1 MPDAAIHS
9 RHPISV
15 GPVARVIAF
24 PGKCYREKLVCRLL
38 GFGLGFLLALGLVA
52 TASATAAGDGITA
65 ATAISLPASLSA
77 TTTVV
82 GSSGGAFVYYTF
94 TSSSVTS
101 AATLAVTVNPASPQA
116 ASGAGVNL
124 YHAGS
129 LIASTNGVN
138 SSPSGVAKSVSF
150 GASAGPVLVQ
160 VYNYL
165 AGQPLT
171 ISFTVSGI
179 GPVVP
184 PASTASAPS
193 APMQSAPTPTTPAA
207 PAGFVAASPSTL
219 ITWGSIVGSA
229 GGAYNYYTF
238 TTPANRATGTI
249 TLVVNPPD
257 PVTNR
262 AVGVNLSQNGI
273 AIASLNTASAVPGVN
288 SAGFPLTTAG
298 SVLVQ
303 VYDYEPGV
311 TAVYAIVISG
321 SGIAP

>member
-1 MPDAAIHS
+1 
-9 RHPISV
+9 
-15 GPVARVIAF
+15 
-24 PGKCYREKLVCRLL
+24 LL
-38 GFGLGFLLALGLVA
+38 GFGSGFLLALGLVA
-52 TASATAAGDGITA
+52 TVSAAAAGDGTTA
-65 ATAISLPASLSA
+65 ATAIALPSSLSA
-77 TTTVV
+77 TTTIM

-94 TSSSVTS
+94 TSPSASS
-101 AATLAVTVNPASPQA
+101 AATVAVTVNPASPQTS
-116 ASGAGVNL
+116 SGSGVNL
-124 YHAGS
+124 YQAGS
-129 LIASTNGVN
+129 LIASTNGGN
-138 SSPSGVAKSVSF
+138 SSPPGAAKSVSF

-179 GPVVP
+179 GPAAP
-184 PASTASAPS
+184 PASTASAPV
-193 APMQSAPTPTTPAA
+193 QSALTPTTSVQPS
-207 PAGFVAASPSTL
+207 GFAVASSSTL
-219 ITWGSIVGSA
+219 ITWGSMVGSA

-257 PVTNR
+257 PATNR

-298 SVLVQ
+298 QVLVQ

-311 TAVYAIVISG
+311 TAIYAIVISG
-321 SGIAP
+321 TGITP